1 MNYNTPKLNQ
11 ETSDKWA
18 QFDTL
23 SDHLRGHCKHQTEE
37 SMTEYKKHIGQYEP
51 SSRSPYN
58 DMMIDTPSTEEL
70 LAERNS
76 AALGDAV
83 QSFAI
88 PRSVIKGEAPGAEAH
103 KGDKPEVAEQA
114 RGRALEPHE
123 DFEQIGVTPQHEAT
137 PQPEVQAPMFE
148 MQEVVDGLPEEEL
161 QAYKDQMLAEIS
173 DREAIVDAINR
184 RLDTAQAKAY
194 TRGVRNAITKQVKM

>member
-1 MNYNTPKLNQ
+1 MNYNTPNLNQ
-11 ETSDKWA
+11 ETNDKWA

-37 SMTEYKKHIGQYEP
+37 SMSEYKKHIGQ
-51 SSRSPYN
+51 YN
-58 DMMIDTPSTEEL
+58 DMMIDTPSPEKL

-76 AALGDAV
+76 AALGDGV

-88 PRSVIKGEAPGAEAH
+88 PRSVIKGEHP
-103 KGDKPEVAEQA
+103 
-114 RGRALEPHE
+114 EPHDWE
-123 DFEQIGVTPQHEAT
+123 TPEAE
-137 PQPEVQAPMFE
+137 PVQDTMLE

-161 QAYKDQMLAEIS
+161 QTYKDQMLAEIS

-184 RLDTAQAKAY
+184 RLDTVQAQQY
-194 TRGVRNAITKQVKM
+194 TRGVRSAITKQVKM

>member
-11 ETSDKWA
+11 ETNDKWA

-23 SDHLRGHCKHQTEE
+23 SDHLRGHCKHESEE
-37 SMTEYKKHIGQYEP
+37 SMTEYKKHIGQH
-51 SSRSPYN
+51 N
-58 DMMIDTPSTEEL
+58 DMMIDN
-70 LAERNS
+70 LA
-76 AALGDAV
+76 L
-83 QSFAI
+83 
-88 PRSVIKGEAPGAEAH
+88 PREVMKGYSP
-103 KGDKPEVAEQA
+103 
-114 RGRALEPHE
+114 EPHE
-123 DFEQIGVTPQHEAT
+123 DFDTVEAV
-137 PQPEVQAPMFE
+137 QPAMFE

-161 QAYKDQMLAEIS
+161 QTYKDQMLAEIS

>member
-11 ETSDKWA
+11 ETNDKWA

-37 SMTEYKKHIGQYEP
+37 SMSEYKKHIGQY
-51 SSRSPYN
+51 N
-58 DMMIDTPSTEEL
+58 DMMIDIPSPEEL

-76 AALGDAV
+76 AALGDGV

-88 PRSVIKGEAPGAEAH
+88 PRAVIKGERP
-103 KGDKPEVAEQA
+103 
-114 RGRALEPHE
+114 EPH
-123 DFEQIGVTPQHEAT
+123 DW
-137 PQPEVQAPMFE
+137 QAPESEPAQDTMLE

-161 QAYKDQMLAEIS
+161 QVYKDQMLAEIS

-184 RLDTAQAKAY
+184 RLDTVQAKQY
-194 TRGVRNAITKQVKM
+194 TGGVRNAITKQVRM

>member
-1 MNYNTPKLNQ
+1 MNYNTPNLNQ
-11 ETSDKWA
+11 ETNDKWA

-23 SDHLRGHCKHQTEE
+23 SDHLRGHCKHETEE
-37 SMTEYKKHIGQYEP
+37 SMSEYKKHIGQ
-51 SSRSPYN
+51 YN

-76 AALGDAV
+76 AALGDGV

-88 PRSVIKGEAPGAEAH
+88 PRSVIKGEHP
-103 KGDKPEVAEQA
+103 
-114 RGRALEPHE
+114 EPH
-123 DFEQIGVTPQHEAT
+123 DWQTPEAE
-137 PQPEVQAPMFE
+137 PVQDTMLE

-184 RLDTAQAKAY
+184 RLDTVQAKAY
-194 TRGVRNAITKQVKM
+194 TGGVRSAITKQVKM

>member
-11 ETSDKWA
+11 ETNDKWA

-37 SMTEYKKHIGQYEP
+37 SMTEYKKHIRQYEP
-51 SSRSPYN
+51 SPYN
-58 DMMIDTPSTEEL
+58 DMMVDTPSPEEL

-88 PRSVIKGEAPGAEAH
+88 PRSVIKG
-103 KGDKPEVAEQA
+103 DKP
-114 RGRALEPHE
+114 EPHE
-123 DFEQIGVTPQHEAT
+123 DFE
-137 PQPEVQAPMFE
+137 QPEVQAPMFE
-148 MQEVVDGLPEEEL
+148 MQEVVDGLPGEEL

-184 RLDTAQAKAY
+184 RLDTVQAKQY
-194 TRGVRNAITKQVKM
+194 TGGVRNAITKQVKI

>member
-11 ETSDKWA
+11 ETNDKWA

-37 SMTEYKKHIGQYEP
+37 SMTEYKKHIGQYER
-51 SSRSPYN
+51 SSQGQSHNEPSPYN
-58 DMMIDTPSTEEL
+58 DMMIDTPSPEEL

-103 KGDKPEVAEQA
+103 KGDKPE
-114 RGRALEPHE
+114 PHE

-137 PQPEVQAPMFE
+137 PQPEVQAPMLE

-161 QAYKDQMLAEIS
+161 QSYKDQMLAEIS

-184 RLDTAQAKAY
+184 RLDTVQAKAY
-194 TRGVRNAITKQVKM
+194 TRGVRSAITKQVKM

>member
-1 MNYNTPKLNQ
+1 MNYNTPNLNQ
-11 ETSDKWA
+11 PTNDKWA

-37 SMTEYKKHIGQYEP
+37 SMTEYKKHIGQY
-51 SSRSPYN
+51 N
-58 DMMIDTPSTEEL
+58 DMMIDTPSPEEL

-76 AALGDAV
+76 AALGDGV

-88 PRSVIKGEAPGAEAH
+88 PRSVIKG
-103 KGDKPEVAEQA
+103 DTV
-114 RGRALEPHE
+114 EPH
-123 DFEQIGVTPQHEAT
+123 DFDEAE
-137 PQPEVQAPMFE
+137 PVQPAMFE
-148 MQEVVDGLPEEEL
+148 MQEVVDGLPESEL

-184 RLDTAQAKAY
+184 RLDTVQAQQY

>member
-11 ETSDKWA
+11 ETNDKWA

-37 SMTEYKKHIGQYEP
+37 SMTEYKKHIGQYERSSREQGYNEP
-51 SSRSPYN
+51 SLRSPYN
-58 DMMIDTPSTEEL
+58 DMMIDTPSPEEL

-88 PRSVIKGEAPGAEAH
+88 PRSVIKGEHP
-103 KGDKPEVAEQA
+103 
-114 RGRALEPHE
+114 EPH
-123 DFEQIGVTPQHEAT
+123 DW
-137 PQPEVQAPMFE
+137 QAPEAEPVQDTMLE

-184 RLDTAQAKAY
+184 RLDSVQAKAY

>member
-11 ETSDKWA
+11 ETNDKWA

-37 SMTEYKKHIGQYEP
+37 SMTEYKKHIGKYEP
-51 SSRSPYN
+51 NPYN
-58 DMMIDTPSTEEL
+58 DMMIDTRSPEEL
-70 LAERNS
+70 LSERNS
-76 AALGDAV
+76 AALGDAI

-88 PRSVIKGEAPGAEAH
+88 PRAAI
-103 KGDKPEVAEQA
+103 KGDKPEQEAAERV
-114 RGRALEPHE
+114 RGRVVEPHE
-123 DFEQIGVTPQHEAT
+123 DFE
-137 PQPEVQAPMFE
+137 QPEVQAPMFE
-148 MQEVVDGLPEEEL
+148 MQEVVDGLPESEL

-184 RLDTAQAKAY
+184 RLDTVQAKQY
-194 TRGVRNAITKQVKM
+194 TRGVRNAITKQVKL

>member
-11 ETSDKWA
+11 KTNDKWA

-37 SMTEYKKHIGQYEP
+37 SMSEYKKYIGQG
-51 SSRSPYN
+51 N
-58 DMMIDTPSTEEL
+58 DMMIDAPSTEEL

-76 AALGDAV
+76 AALGDGV

-88 PRSVIKGEAPGAEAH
+88 PRSVIKGEHP
-103 KGDKPEVAEQA
+103 
-114 RGRALEPHE
+114 EPHE
-123 DFEQIGVTPQHEAT
+123 DFAAPETEPI
-137 PQPEVQAPMFE
+137 QPAMLE
-148 MQEVVDGLPEEEL
+148 MQEVVDGLPESGL
-161 QAYKDQMLAEIS
+161 QTYKDQMLSEIS

-184 RLDTAQAKAY
+184 RLDAVQAKQY
-194 TRGVRNAITKQVKM
+194 TGGVRSAITKQVKL

>member
-1 MNYNTPKLNQ
+1 MHNRLGEPTN
-11 ETSDKWA
+11 DRWA

-58 DMMIDTPSTEEL
+58 DMMIDTPSPEEL

-76 AALGDAV
+76 AALGDGV

-88 PRSVIKGEAPGAEAH
+88 PRSVIKGEHP
-103 KGDKPEVAEQA
+103 
-114 RGRALEPHE
+114 EPHDWE
-123 DFEQIGVTPQHEAT
+123 TPEAE
-137 PQPEVQAPMFE
+137 PVQDTMFE

-161 QAYKDQMLAEIS
+161 QTYKDQMLAEIS

-184 RLDTAQAKAY
+184 RLDTVQAKAY
-194 TRGVRNAITKQVKM
+194 TRGVRSAITKQVKM

>member
-1 MNYNTPKLNQ
+1 MNYNTPNLNQ
-11 ETSDKWA
+11 ETNDKWA

-37 SMTEYKKHIGQYEP
+37 SMSEYKKHIGQY
-51 SSRSPYN
+51 N
-58 DMMIDTPSTEEL
+58 DMMIDIPSPEEL

-76 AALGDAV
+76 AALGDGV

-88 PRSVIKGEAPGAEAH
+88 PRSIIKGEHP
-103 KGDKPEVAEQA
+103 
-114 RGRALEPHE
+114 EPH
-123 DFEQIGVTPQHEAT
+123 DWQTPESEPVHDT
-137 PQPEVQAPMFE
+137 MFE

-161 QAYKDQMLAEIS
+161 QTYKDQMLAEIS

-184 RLDTAQAKAY
+184 RLDTVQAQQY
-194 TRGVRNAITKQVKM
+194 TRGVRSAITKQVKM

>member
-1 MNYNTPKLNQ
+1 MNYNTPNLNQ
-11 ETSDKWA
+11 PTNDKWA

-51 SSRSPYN
+51 SPYN

-88 PRSVIKGEAPGAEAH
+88 PRSVIKGEHP
-103 KGDKPEVAEQA
+103 
-114 RGRALEPHE
+114 EPH
-123 DFEQIGVTPQHEAT
+123 DWQTPESEPIQDT
-137 PQPEVQAPMFE
+137 MLE

-161 QAYKDQMLAEIS
+161 QNYKDQMLAEIS

-184 RLDTAQAKAY
+184 RLDTVQAKQY
-194 TRGVRNAITKQVKM
+194 TRGVRNAITK

>member
-1 MNYNTPKLNQ
+1 MSYNTPKLGEQTN
-11 ETSDKWA
+11 DKWA

-37 SMTEYKKHIGQYEP
+37 SMTEYKKRIGQ
-51 SSRSPYN
+51 YN
-58 DMMIDTPSTEEL
+58 DMMIDTPSPEEL

-83 QSFAI
+83 QSFAV
-88 PRSVIKGEAPGAEAH
+88 PRAVV
-103 KGDKPEVAEQA
+103 KGDTV
-114 RGRALEPHE
+114 EPH
-123 DFEQIGVTPQHEAT
+123 DFDEEAN
-137 PQPEVQAPMFE
+137 EVQPAMFE
-148 MQEVVDGLPEEEL
+148 MQEVVDGLPESEL

-184 RLDTAQAKAY
+184 RLDSVQAKQY
-194 TRGVRNAITKQVKM
+194 TRGVRSAITKQVKM

>member
-11 ETSDKWA
+11 ETNDKWA

-37 SMTEYKKHIGQYEP
+37 SMTEYKKHIGQYERSSQGQSHNEP
-51 SSRSPYN
+51 SLRSPYN
-58 DMMIDTPSTEEL
+58 DMMIDTPSPEEL

-103 KGDKPEVAEQA
+103 KGDKPE
-114 RGRALEPHE
+114 PHE
-123 DFEQIGVTPQHEAT
+123 DFEQIGVAPQHEAT

-184 RLDTAQAKAY
+184 RLDTVQAKAY
-194 TRGVRNAITKQVKM
+194 TRGVRSAITKQVKM

>member
-11 ETSDKWA
+11 ETNDKWA

-37 SMTEYKKHIGQYEP
+37 SMTEYKKHIGQYERSSREQGYNEP

-58 DMMIDTPSTEEL
+58 DMMIDTPSPEEL

-103 KGDKPEVAEQA
+103 KGDKPE
-114 RGRALEPHE
+114 PHE
-123 DFEQIGVTPQHEAT
+123 DFE
-137 PQPEVQAPMFE
+137 QPEVQAPMFE
-148 MQEVVDGLPEEEL
+148 MQEVVDGLPESEL

-184 RLDTAQAKAY
+184 RLDTVQAKAY

>member
-11 ETSDKWA
+11 ETNDKWA

-37 SMTEYKKHIGQYEP
+37 SMTEHKKHIGQYEP
-51 SSRSPYN
+51 SPYN

-88 PRSVIKGEAPGAEAH
+88 PRSVIKG
-103 KGDKPEVAEQA
+103 DKP
-114 RGRALEPHE
+114 EPHE
-123 DFEQIGVTPQHEAT
+123 DFEQAEI
-137 PQPEVQAPMFE
+137 QAPMFE
-148 MQEVVDGLPEEEL
+148 MQEVVDSLPEEEL
-161 QAYKDQMLAEIS
+161 QTYKDQMLAEIS

-184 RLDTAQAKAY
+184 RLDTVQAKQY
-194 TRGVRNAITKQVKM
+194 TRGVRTAITKQVKM